1 MPIFRVKSVNIYT
14 GQFFLHR
21 HVGVCDKYQVCTGP
35 SDYDDNNYDFDD
47 DEVDND
53 DGHNGDIDKDDENDD
68 AYADDD

>member
-1 MPIFRVKSVNIYT
+1 MNPPELYISLPDYSVLVRLPLGGIE
-14 GQFFLHR
+14 
-21 HVGVCDKYQVCTGP
+21 P
-35 SDYDDNNYDFDD
+35 SDYDDNNYDYDD